1 MPNVLSGLLPSLMDI
16 AQRIA
21 QFENMVQADPT
32 NDMAHYS
39 LGNAYAQAG
48 RHRDAAESYVRCY
61 RINKDMSKAYQ
72 LAGAEFIACNDK
84 PLATEVLKEGYTV
97 AAQRGDFMPKK
108 AIADLLKQLGEPL
121 PEVAGAKA
129 EVAMPEGTF
138 MCKRTGRP
146 GTKLPRPPFKGPIG
160 NWIFE
165 NISAETWREWIG
177 QGTKVINE
185 LRLDLSRDDHAET
198 YDQNM
203 REYLGIDE
211 ALMRELAPKA

>member
-1 MPNVLSGLLPSLMDI
+1 MDI

-39 LGNAYAQAG
+39 LGNAYSQAG
-48 RHRDAAESYVRCY
+48 RHRDAAESYVRCF

-84 PLATEVLKEGYTV
+84 PLATEVLKEGYAV
-97 AAQRGDFMPKK
+97 AAKRGDFMPKK
-108 AIADLLKQLGEPL
+108 AIGDLLKQLGEPL
-121 PEVAGAKA
+121 PEVEGAKA

-138 MCKRTGRP
+138 VCKRTGRP

-198 YDQNM
+198 YDQHM

-211 ALMRELAPKA
+211 ALQRELAAKA

>member
-1 MPNVLSGLLPSLMDI
+1 MDI

-39 LGNAYAQAG
+39 LGNAYSQAG

-97 AAQRGDFMPKK
+97 ASQRGDFMPKK
-108 AIADLLKQLGEPL
+108 AIADLLKQLGEPI
-121 PEVAGAKA
+121 PEVAGAKV

-146 GTKLPRPPFKGPIG
+146 GTKLARPPFKGPIG

-165 NISAETWREWIG
+165 NISAETWKEWIG

-198 YDQNM
+198 YDQHM

-211 ALMRELAPKA
+211 NLMRELSAKA

>member
-1 MPNVLSGLLPSLMDI
+1 MDI

-39 LGNAYAQAG
+39 LGNAYSQAG

-97 AAQRGDFMPKK
+97 ASQRGDFMPKK
-108 AIADLLKQLGEPL
+108 AIADLLKQLGETP
-121 PEVAGAKA
+121 PEVEGAKV

-165 NISAETWREWIG
+165 NISAETWKEWIG

-198 YDQNM
+198 YDQHM

-211 ALMRELAPKA
+211 ALLRELAPKA

>member
-1 MPNVLSGLLPSLMDI
+1 MDI

-39 LGNAYAQAG
+39 LGNAYSQAG
-48 RHRDAAESYVRCY
+48 RHRDAAESFVRCF
-61 RINKDMSKAYQ
+61 RTNKDMSKAYQ

-84 PLATEVLKEGYTV
+84 PLATEVLKEGYAV

-108 AIADLLKQLGEPL
+108 AIGDLLKQLGEPL
-121 PEVAGAKA
+121 PEVAGVKA

-160 NWIFE
+160 HWIFE

-198 YDQNM
+198 YDQHM

-211 ALMRELAPKA
+211 TLMRELAAKA

>member
-1 MPNVLSGLLPSLMDI
+1 MDI

-48 RHRDAAESYVRCY
+48 RHRDAAESYVRCF
-61 RINKDMSKAYQ
+61 RINRDMSKAYQ

-84 PLATEVLKEGYTV
+84 PLAAEVLKEGYTV

-108 AIADLLKQLGEPL
+108 AIADLLKQLGEAI
-121 PEVAGAKA
+121 PEVAGAKVEA
-129 EVAMPEGTF
+129 ALPEGTF
-138 MCKRTGRP
+138 VCKRTGRP
-146 GTKLPRPPFKGPIG
+146 GTKLARPPFKGPIG
-160 NWIFE
+160 QWIFD

-198 YDQNM
+198 YDQHM

-211 ALMRELAPKA
+211 NLVRELSARA